1 MAGQTLDGNGTTIK
15 FTTASTAG
23 SNIAGVTEI
32 KIGGVEIDKI
42 EDSDLSNTAWK
53 TYIAGKLKEAQDLT
67 FTVKVKG
74 LGDVPADGVKT
85 MCTVTLPDS
94 AGTYVAWGFC
104 KRGELS
110 AQNNTDMTC
119 AITFTICNLNDTGVE
134 TGPVLT
140 LA

>member
-15 FTTASTAG
+15 FTTASTPG
-23 SNIAGVTEI
+23 DNITGVTEI

-42 EDSDLSNTAWK
+42 EDSDLSNAAWK
-53 TYIAGKLKEAQDLT
+53 TYIAGALKDAQDLT

-74 LGDVPADGVKT
+74 LGDVPADGVTT

-104 KRGELS
+104 KRGEIS

-119 AITFTICNLNDTGVE
+119 AITFTICNLNDDNAE